1 MPALG
6 AGAVLQTA
14 LNIISICNAKNT
26 NAV

>member
-1 MPALG
+1 MPALA